1 MFTFAVIFVTTIT
14 LKIRA
19 GVFTPAKNHPRPW
32 RDSRLNTLRHQGIN
46 TFSNRH
52 SLFPCEMRRLHSRA
66 SFCAACI
73 SFGLISASI
82 EFSASTATFIFSVAA
97 SEYQA

>member
-1 MFTFAVIFVTTIT
+1 MFIFAIIFVIYIT
-14 LKIRA
+14 LKMCT
-19 GVFTPAKNHPRPW
+19 VVSVPVKNHPHLW
-32 RDSRLNTLRHQGIN
+32 RGSRLNTLRHQGIN

-52 SLFPCEMRRLHSRA
+52 SLFSGVMRRLHSRA

-73 SFGLISASI
+73 SFGFISASI
-82 EFSASTATFIFSVAA
+82 AFSASTATFLFSVAA